1 MRLDALFS
9 KSLSFNTYFG
19 GCFMAQQILGTM
31 TDSGNTLTLQ
41 GNALRTEDSIVA
53 LSNITQI
60 KCIDDTPQYKLP
72 WKLIAVLVVVGFVCF
87 GAGFND
93 SPILILP
100 GLGCFA
106 GVGYVIY
113 NYIQKKK
120 IRIYALVIDKS
131 DGKSFA
137 FHSDDLNFLDKVKN
151 TIFDAVQ
158 NGAARVTYSI
168 DMSHKEIINDSI
180 IAGGTVNA
188 PINNKSNIV
197 N

>member
-1 MRLDALFS
+1 
-9 KSLSFNTYFG
+9 
-19 GCFMAQQILGTM
+19 MAQQILGTM

-60 KCIDDTPQYKLP
+60 KCIDDTPVYKLP
-72 WKLIAVLVVVGFVCF
+72 WKLMAVLAIVGFVCF

-93 SPILILP
+93 SPILIIP
-100 GLGCFA
+100 GLACFG
-106 GVGYVIY
+106 GVGYMVY

-120 IRIYALVIDKS
+120 YRIYALVIELS
-131 DGKSFA
+131 EGSSLA
-137 FHSDDLNFLDKVKN
+137 YHSDDLTFLNRVKN

-168 DMSHKEIINDSI
+168 DMSQK
-180 IAGGTVNA
+180 T
-188 PINNKSNIV
+188 INNTGGVVAEGSV
-197 N
+197 NGPITNQAKM